1 MTWTCAILGA
11 EKVSFKTPAWRV
23 ARFEFPTWK
32 RIPNK
37 RRLHGGWT
45 FATILFV
52 YSVYA
57 LPSMRQVFGFT
68 HMSTEVRSLL
78 ARVLLGSM
86 GRDPDHVSLWDLTI
100 GHLINAHFVGEFPD
114 GDEWWGGRFT
124 LVSQNSM
131 CGHYVPIIQVSDIRT
146 EIEGRGWYSRLKLP
160 GILRTPDMWVIWDH
174 HRCFFLWIF
183 TCCLMLD
190 SVAAL
195 MEDTLRY
202 TYELVQKS
210 IPECS
215 KKS

>member
-1 MTWTCAILGA
+1 M
-11 EKVSFKTPAWRV
+11 
-23 ARFEFPTWK
+23 
-32 RIPNK
+32 
-37 RRLHGGWT
+37 T

-100 GHLINAHFVGEFPD
+100 GHLINVHFVGEFPD

-124 LVSQNSM
+124 LVSLNSM

-146 EIEGRGWYSRLKLP
+146 AIEGRGWYSRLKLP
-160 GILRTPDMWVIWDH
+160 GILRTPDIWVIGDH
-174 HRCFFLWIF
+174 HRCFFSVDF
-183 TCCLMLD
+183 DMLFD
-190 SVAAL
+190 ARQCGGPDGGYSEVYIWTGSNINTRMFKKVIGWL
-195 MEDTLRY
+195 Y
-202 TYELVQKS
+202 TVTILS
-210 IPECS
+210 IYRMSILKDWVIPTNWAT
-215 KKS
+215 